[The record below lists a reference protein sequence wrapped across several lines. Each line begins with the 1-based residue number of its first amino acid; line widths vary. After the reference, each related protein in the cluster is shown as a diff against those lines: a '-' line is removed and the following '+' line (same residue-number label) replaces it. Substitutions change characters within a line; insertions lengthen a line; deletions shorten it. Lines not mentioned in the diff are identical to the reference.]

1 MRPIRTPGRLLLRA
15 AASGQVGYN
24 TVVPSSS
31 RPDIRNVAVI
41 AHVDHGKTSLV
52 NSMLNEAGLVHV
64 KFGEAG
70 FTLDSMTGNPL
81 EREKGVTIL
90 SKIIGI
96 PVPRHIL
103 ERRVQLLG
111 SSNGA
116 AHQGQDGGSDVRLNI
131 IDTPGHADFGGEVER
146 VLGMADGCLL
156 IVDAAEGPMPQTRF
170 VLQKAFELHLR
181 PIVVINKVD
190 RRDARTEWV
199 LEQTSDLFLDLA
211 TDAEQLDFP
220 VLYAIAREGRAGV
233 KAEELEP
240 TLEPLFD
247 VILDHVPPPSG
258 DTEAS
263 LQVQVTTLDYDS
275 HQGRFAIGRVRRGAV
290 RPGDSIV
297 RLTRTGQKTGPHK
310 VVAVNTYEGLARVA
324 SECATVGDI
333 VALTGIPDV
342 AISDTLA
349 DPANPEA
356 LPAQAIEEPTVRMAF
371 GVNTSPFAGR
381 DTKLSSTSRQLRARL
396 LRELETNVS
405 LRVEDTD
412 SADEFLVSGRGELH
426 LAILIE
432 TLRREGYEF
441 QVSRPEVITRQ
452 IDGRTC
458 EPLEHLVV
466 DTIEEHVGAVS
477 ELLGKRLGKLE
488 HMAHDGHG
496 GLRMEFRVPTRG
508 LIGLRSQLLT
518 ATRGHSVMA
527 SRLLGY
533 EPWMGPIG
541 GTRNGVLVASESGV
555 ATGYSIANAQERAQT
570 LIEPQTPVYEGML
583 VGLNS
588 RPEDMAVNIV
598 KEKKQTNIRSSTSEI
613 AVKLSPPLRL
623 SLEQALDF
631 IEGDELV
638 EVTPVGYRLRKRLLS
653 AGERARAVKRQAS

>member
-1 MRPIRTPGRLLLRA
+1 MTSGTSGAQDKWRA
-15 AASGQVGYN
+15 RGWSSAVGYN
-24 TVVPSSS
+24 TLVPSSS

-52 NSMLNEAGLVHV
+52 NSMLAEAGLVHL

-96 PVPRHIL
+96 PVPRPLL
-103 ERRVQLLG
+103 EREPQPRHQ
-111 SSNGA
+111 SSA
-116 AHQGQDGGSDVRLNI
+116 DGHVRLNI

-190 RRDARTEWV
+190 RRDARVEWV

-220 VLYAIAREGRAGV
+220 VLYAIAREGKAGR
-233 KAEELEP
+233 KAHQLDDSLEV
-240 TLEPLFD
+240 LFET
-247 VILDHVPPPSG
+247 ILDHVPAPEGDLSG
-258 DTEAS
+258 P

-275 HQGRFAIGRVRRGAV
+275 HQGRFAIGRVRRGEV
-290 RPGDSIV
+290 RPGDSVV
-297 RLTRTGQKTGPHK
+297 RLTRTGQKLGPHK

-324 SECATVGDI
+324 TECASVGDI

-342 AISDTLA
+342 AISDTIA
-349 DPANPEA
+349 DPSNPEA
-356 LPAQAIEEPTVRMAF
+356 LPAQAIEEPTVRMTF

-381 DTKLSSTSRQLRARL
+381 EGKLSSTSRQLRARL

-405 LRVEDTD
+405 LRVEDTE
-412 SADEFLVSGRGELH
+412 SADELLVSGRGELH

-452 IDGRTC
+452 IDGRVH
-458 EPLEHLVV
+458 EPIEHLVV
-466 DTIEEHVGAVS
+466 DTIEEHVGPVS

-533 EPWMGPIG
+533 EPWMGPIAG
-541 GTRNGVLVASESGV
+541 SRNGVLVASETGV
-555 ATGYSIANAQERAQT
+555 ATGYAIANSQERAQT
-570 LIEPQTPVYEGML
+570 FIEPQTPVYEGML

-631 IEGDELV
+631 IEPDELV
-638 EVTPVGYRLRKRLLS
+638 EVTPVGFRLRKRLLT
-653 AGERARAVKRQAS
+653 ANERARDAKRQAS

>member
-1 MRPIRTPGRLLLRA
+1 
-15 AASGQVGYN
+15 
-24 TVVPSSS
+24 VPS

-52 NSMLNEAGLVHV
+52 NSMLAEAGLVHV
-64 KFGEAG
+64 KFGESG

-96 PVPRHIL
+96 PYVD
-103 ERRVQLLG
+103 RRSG
-111 SSNGA
+111 TEI
-116 AHQGQDGGSDVRLNI
+116 RLNI

-146 VLGMADGCLL
+146 VLGMADGALL

-170 VLQKAFELHLR
+170 VLQKAFELGLR

-190 RRDARTEWV
+190 RRDARADWV
-199 LEQTSDLFLDLA
+199 LDATSDLFLDLA
-211 TDAEQLDFP
+211 TDAAQLEFP
-220 VLYAIAREGRAGV
+220 VLYAIAREGKSGLAPERLDAN
-233 KAEELEP
+233 
-240 TLEPLFD
+240 LEPLFRT
-247 VILDHVPPPSG
+247 IIDHVPAPAG
-258 DTEAS
+258 DPDAP

-290 RPGDSIV
+290 RPSDSVARIN
-297 RLTRTGQKTGPHK
+297 RTGQQTGPFK
-310 VVAVNTYEGLARVA
+310 VVAVYTYAGLSRVA
-324 SECATVGDI
+324 VECATIGDI

-342 AISDTLA
+342 AISDTVA
-349 DPANPEA
+349 DPRNPEA
-356 LPAQAIEEPTVRMAF
+356 LPAQAIEDPTVRMTF

-381 DTKLSSTSRQLRARL
+381 DAKLSSTSRQLRARL

-426 LAILIE
+426 LAILVE

-441 QVSRPEVITRQ
+441 AVSRPEVITRE
-452 IDGRTC
+452 IDGQTY
-458 EPLEHLVV
+458 EPFEHLVV

-488 HMAHDGHG
+488 HMGHDGHG
-496 GLRMEFRVPTRG
+496 GVRMEFRVPTRG

-527 SRLLGY
+527 SRLVGY
-533 EPWMGPIG
+533 EPWQGSIG
-541 GTRNGVLVASESGV
+541 VTRNGVLVASEPGV
-555 ATGYSIANAQERAQT
+555 ATGYAIGNAQERAQT
-570 LIEPQTPVYEGML
+570 FVEPQTPVYEGML

-588 RPEDMAVNIV
+588 RAEDMPFNIV
-598 KEKKQTNIRSSTSEI
+598 KEKKQTNIRSSTSDI

-623 SLEQALDF
+623 SLEQAMDF
-631 IEGDELV
+631 IERDELV
-638 EVTPVGYRLRKRLLS
+638 EVTPQGFRLRKRLLT
-653 AGERARAVKRQAS
+653 AEERAKAKKREVN

>member
-1 MRPIRTPGRLLLRA
+1 
-15 AASGQVGYN
+15 
-24 TVVPSSS
+24 VPSA
-31 RPDIRNVAVI
+31 RQDIRNVAVI

-52 NSMLNEAGLVHV
+52 NSMLSQAGLVHV
-64 KFGEAG
+64 KFGESG

-96 PVPRHIL
+96 PYRDPR
-103 ERRVQLLG
+103 
-111 SSNGA
+111 SDA
-116 AHQGQDGGSDVRLNI
+116 AVRLNI

-146 VLGMADGCLL
+146 VLGMADGALL

-170 VLQKAFELHLR
+170 VLQKAFQLGLR

-190 RRDARTEWV
+190 RRDARADWV

-211 TDAEQLDFP
+211 TDAAQLEFP
-220 VLYAIAREGRAGV
+220 VLYAIAREGKAGLSPERL
-233 KAEELEP
+233 ADDLR
-240 TLEPLFD
+240 PLFD
-247 VILDHVPPPSG
+247 TILDHVPPPEGES
-258 DTEAS
+258 EAP

-275 HQGRFAIGRVRRGAV
+275 HQGRFAIGRVRRGSV
-290 RPGDSIV
+290 CPGDSVV
-297 RLTRTGQKTGPHK
+297 RLNRAGQQTGPFK
-310 VVAVNTYEGLARVA
+310 VIAVYSYTGLTRVA
-324 SECATVGDI
+324 SERAVVGDI

-349 DPANPEA
+349 DPRTPEA
-356 LPAQAIEEPTVRMAF
+356 LPAQAIEEPTVRMTL

-381 DTKLSSTSRQLRARL
+381 ENKLSSTSRQLRARL

-405 LRVEDTD
+405 LRVDNTD

-426 LAILIE
+426 LAILVE

-441 QVSRPEVITRQ
+441 AVSRPEVITRE
-452 IDGRTC
+452 IDGATY
-458 EPLEHLVV
+458 EPFEHLVV

-527 SRLLGY
+527 SRLVGY
-533 EPWMGPIG
+533 EPWQGPIG
-541 GTRNGVLVASESGV
+541 VTRNGVLVASESGT
-555 ATGYSIANAQERAQT
+555 ATSYAIGNAQERAQT
-570 LIEPQTPVYEGML
+570 FVEPQTPVYEGML
-583 VGLNS
+583 IGLNS
-588 RPEDMAVNIV
+588 RLEDMPYNIA
-598 KEKKQTNIRSSTSEI
+598 KEKKQTNIRSSTSDI
-613 AVKLSPPLRL
+613 AVRLSPPLRL
-623 SLEQALDF
+623 SLEQAMDF
-631 IEGDELV
+631 IERDELV
-638 EVTPVGYRLRKRLLS
+638 EVTPLGFRLRKRVLN
-653 AGERARAVKRQAS
+653 AEERAKARKREVTY